1 MLYYFQA
8 ELIYVG
14 HTVAEN
20 GSPIEV
26 TISKTIKVKEIKNFS
41 FNYYNQNQRSMRLS
55 KNIIVP
61 KWMTEDVAG
70 DGETG
75 IEGVRYELAYVRYN
89 GLKYQ
94 IREIMKYYKTAL
106 RVVLDIQEVR

>member
-1 MLYYFQA
+1 MLYYDEV
-8 ELIYVG
+8 ELIYTG
-14 HTVAEN
+14 KTVAEN

-26 TISKTIKVKEIKNFS
+26 TVSKTVKTKEIKTFS
-41 FNYYNQNQRSMRLS
+41 HNYYSQNQRLMRLS
-55 KNIIVP
+55 KNLIIP
-61 KWMTEDVAG
+61 RWMSEDLIG
-70 DGETG
+70 DGEVG
-75 IEGVRYELAYVRYN
+75 EQGVRYELNYVRYH